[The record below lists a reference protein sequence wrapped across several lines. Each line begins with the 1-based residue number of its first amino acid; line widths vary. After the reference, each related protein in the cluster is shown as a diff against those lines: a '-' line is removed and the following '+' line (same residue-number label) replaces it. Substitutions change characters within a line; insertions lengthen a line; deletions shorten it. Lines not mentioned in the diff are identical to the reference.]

1 MLFVSHFFPGE
12 LEVGS
17 APFVEQDVN
26 RGTLHIR
33 GVQEVDAGQYT
44 CVASSPAGT
53 SAGTV
58 RLEVGGE
65 PTLQFSTWSLFF
77 SQNIHKGKFTLLLT
91 AGPLFSEAP
100 VDMTANVGENI
111 TLHCVARGSPQPTV
125 TWHRQD
131 GRQILTRTDS
141 HSRTV
146 QLEDG
151 HLLIQ
156 SELSVK
162 HHHSSKELR
171 SAVQL
176 DTALWLPCTQ
186 WHDRNFLSDYY

>member
-26 RGTLHIR
+26 RGTLHIQ

-65 PTLQFSTWSLFF
+65 PTLQFST
-77 SQNIHKGKFTLLLT
+77 
-91 AGPLFSEAP
+91 
-100 VDMTANVGENI
+100 
-111 TLHCVARGSPQPTV
+111 
-125 TWHRQD
+125 
-131 GRQILTRTDS
+131 
-141 HSRTV
+141 
-146 QLEDG
+146 
-151 HLLIQ
+151 
-156 SELSVK
+156 
-162 HHHSSKELR
+162 
-171 SAVQL
+171 
-176 DTALWLPCTQ
+176 
-186 WHDRNFLSDYY
+186 